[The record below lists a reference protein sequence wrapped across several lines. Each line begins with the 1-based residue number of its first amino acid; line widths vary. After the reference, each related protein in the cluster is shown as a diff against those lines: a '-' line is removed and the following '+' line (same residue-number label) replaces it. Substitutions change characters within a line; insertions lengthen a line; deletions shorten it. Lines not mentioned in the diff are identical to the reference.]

1 MLSLVVV
8 TAFALQSSVFGA
20 ESSQNASPFPKRDL
34 KTASFP
40 HYPNREVYAL
50 EGAWD
55 FTFLNYTDYNA
66 MDPLPAGIEFKG
78 TQVVPS
84 AWDSAYGTG
93 LQYSRGAG
101 VYKTKVSVGANQPA
115 LLHFEACSLY
125 CRVYVDGKMIANH
138 TAGGYTPFWA
148 SVPASAVTDRTIV
161 VMASNVFDPHGVT
174 PTQMQ
179 NYDFYQY
186 GGLIREVT
194 LHVLPKAPLP
204 YIQRVMVAPLG
215 TKGNAPKPT
224 GKVDVS
230 VMVMQGDASAP
241 TSGKVQLQ
249 LCWDIAATTPCSAT
263 TVPYKE
269 YTYKNN
275 VVSIPAIT
283 VPNAKVWDVATP
295 SLHTLTVSAGVPK
308 TKSTSTNP
316 KADTADVYVVQDS
329 IQVRFGLRIVAAAGR
344 QILVNGKAV
353 KLHGYNRHDLYP
365 QVGPSMTTE
374 MYDADL
380 ELIQTKL
387 NSNFIRGSHYPQDPR
402 FLDRCDERGML
413 VWEEALA
420 WGDSAK
426 LLNLNSTF
434 MKAELETANAML
446 DRDTNHPA
454 IIMWGFF
461 NEAQSDVPQACPA
474 YKAMSDTFHGR
485 DPTRLV
491 TWADNR
497 LTKGL
502 CYEHADVISNNAYPG
517 WYTDSS
523 STAAAFWERQAAWVA
538 ENYPTKPFIIS
549 ETGAGAILSHVGNDT
564 HATKRWSQEYER
576 KLDDILATV
585 AMQDANISGITMWQ
599 FCDIKVDATNSSTRR
614 PGGIN
619 NKGVV
624 SKYRVPKLAAAAVA
638 AAYAKAD

>member
-1 MLSLVVV
+1 
-8 TAFALQSSVFGA
+8 
-20 ESSQNASPFPKRDL
+20 
-34 KTASFP
+34 
-40 HYPNREVYAL
+40 
-50 EGAWD
+50 
-55 FTFLNYTDYNA
+55 
-66 MDPLPAGIEFKG
+66 
-78 TQVVPS
+78 
-84 AWDSAYGTG
+84 
-93 LQYSRGAG
+93 
-101 VYKTKVSVGANQPA
+101 
-115 LLHFEACSLY
+115 
-125 CRVYVDGKMIANH
+125 
-138 TAGGYTPFWA
+138 
-148 SVPASAVTDRTIV
+148 
-161 VMASNVFDPHGVT
+161 
-174 PTQMQ
+174 
-179 NYDFYQY
+179 
-186 GGLIREVT
+186 
-194 LHVLPKAPLP
+194 
-204 YIQRVMVAPLG
+204 
-215 TKGNAPKPT
+215 
-224 GKVDVS
+224 
-230 VMVMQGDASAP
+230 
-241 TSGKVQLQ
+241 
-249 LCWDIAATTPCSAT
+249 
-263 TVPYKE
+263 
-269 YTYKNN
+269 
-275 VVSIPAIT
+275 
-283 VPNAKVWDVATP
+283 
-295 SLHTLTVSAGVPK
+295 
-308 TKSTSTNP
+308 
-316 KADTADVYVVQDS
+316 
-329 IQVRFGLRIVAAAGR
+329 LRIVAAAGR